1 MEKPTMSNEPHTP
14 TERKIHR
21 DFLNFKKV
29 FDHLEDLI
37 SRDEDEEHAEWERLR
52 SYVDYEPDLESLPFD
67 AIADEDKPC
76 PYNLCDGTGERW
88 IMKDKHYGNI
98 VTRVDERTACRCK
111 GGQR

>member
-67 AIADEDKPC
+67 AISDEDKPKC
-76 PYNLCDGTGERW
+76 SLCDGDGVTPKVCSRR
-88 IMKDKHYGNI
+88 YGKVGMADI
-98 VTRVDERTACRCK
+98 DMVPCPRCK
-111 GGQR
+111 GGKL